1 MYALARSGPRDRL
14 QVALGMLWLLDG
26 ALQLQPYMYKRGS
39 NGLLGAV
46 AENTMGRPNTLTDFI
61 AFVARLMVAH
71 QVVGN
76 TFVALLQLAI
86 GAILVWSAV
95 AGRWGAARVG
105 LGISI
110 VWSMAVWVVG
120 EGAGGL
126 IFPQA
131 SMLTGAPGAAL
142 LYCLAALYLWPAK
155 KDAGNDDHVYEGP
168 SDGRVAVADRG
179 LLGHN
184 GSLIAWVLVWCGSS
198 LLELQYGN
206 FAPGSIP
213 AQLRNGALGEP
224 GWLASIDAHAASLV
238 QGAGTVVAGVLLVA
252 GFAAG
257 WMVLRL
263 STRRIA
269 LGTGIVLASVFWVI
283 GQNFGG
289 IFTGSGTDPNSGPA
303 LVLLA
308 LILWPRRLIVPAI
321 VPGRSPLPD
330 EDEGSCSVA
339 QVEQM

>member
-1 MYALARSGPRDRL
+1 
-14 QVALGMLWLLDG
+14 MLWLLDG

-39 NGLLGAV
+39 NGLLGSV
-46 AENTMGRPNTLTDFI
+46 AENTMGRPNVITDFI

-71 QVVGN
+71 QAIGN
-76 TFVALLQLAI
+76 TFVAAIQLAI
-86 GAILVWSAV
+86 GGILVFSAI
-95 AGRWGAARVG
+95 RRNKKTARLG
-105 LGISI
+105 LGVSI
-110 VWSMAVWVVG
+110 MWALAVWVVG
-120 EGAGGL
+120 EGVGGI

-142 LYCLAALYLWPAK
+142 LYCLAALHLWPAK
-155 KDAGNDDHVYEGP
+155 EKVEDAELSDD
-168 SDGRVAVADRG
+168 RVQPVTNPARFESVADRG

-184 GSLIAWVLVWCGSS
+184 GSLIAWVLVWGGSS

-213 AQLRNGALGEP
+213 AQLRAGALGEP
-224 GWLASIDAHAASLV
+224 GWLASIDTHAAGLL

-257 WMVLRL
+257 WMVLRPF
-263 STRRIA
+263 TRRIA
-269 LGTGIVLASVFWVI
+269 LGMGIALASVFWVI

-289 IFTGSGTDPNSGPA
+289 ILTGSGTDPNSGPA

-308 LILWPRRLIVPAI
+308 LILWPRRLTVPAI
-321 VPGRSPLPD
+321 GSGWSPQLDVGDHATISAVPARLAHSD
-330 EDEGSCSVA
+330 
-339 QVEQM
+339 QVTPAGD